1 MEPRTT
7 IDDDEVGS
15 TPGTGRPTG
24 REGVRKA
31 VLRAARAQV
40 AARGPRVPLRDIA
53 EAAGVNLG
61 LIHRHVGRKEDLLSE
76 VLDDGL
82 RHGTA
87 QIDGLDDAGRALR
100 TMLLGAT
107 ARPDYSRLL
116 LWLALDPEAVP
127 PTGISP
133 SSRPA
138 NAVRHMRNP
147 PPAGEEHLALALTV
161 VYAWPVLRSEIL
173 DVLGVPADRRE
184 AIDHRVADLLADLV
198 TREPGQ

>member
-1 MEPRTT
+1 MDIRHT
-7 IDDDEVGS
+7 DDDEKVGAAPS
-15 TPGTGRPTG
+15 PGRPTG
-24 REGVRKA
+24 REGVRRA
-31 VLRAARAQV
+31 VLRSARRLV

-53 EAAGVNLG
+53 DAAGVNLG

-87 QIDGLDDAGRALR
+87 QLDGLDDAGQALR

-116 LWLALDPEAVP
+116 LWLALDPDAVP
-127 PTGISP
+127 ATGISP

-138 NAVRHMRNP
+138 HAVRQMRNR

-173 DVLGVPADRRE
+173 HVLGVPDDRRE
-184 AIDHRVADLLADLV
+184 EIDERVADLLADLV
-198 TREPGQ
+198 AGEPEA